1 MTGKR
6 LTISF
11 SAEQNGFAHD
21 CPSIVVIDH
30 NPLWRSC
37 LARILRGEF
46 QEFAILEIE
55 SAQHWDSIV
64 GKQISLVALNI
75 GSSTMTDE
83 RVLENLAHLRQTLHE
98 GYLVLLTEVDE
109 ATISDAMISELTRY
123 GVRGYVAA
131 SASVEIALAAFRLVM
146 AGGVYFPR
154 SVIMECSDWT
164 PVSPE
169 NIVAMQPAATMIGM
183 APETPAIVNKASAIF
198 TERERQV
205 MASLLRGLSNKVIA
219 SELNL
224 SQNTVKS
231 HISHIMRKLHATNRT
246 EAVVLSQHVG
256 PHTNGGLQGSISDA

>member
-1 MTGKR
+1 MTGKQ
-6 LTISF
+6 LTLSF
-11 SAEQNGFAHD
+11 SAEQNGSAHD
-21 CPSIVVIDH
+21 RPSIVVIDH
-30 NPLWRSC
+30 HPLWRSC
-37 LARILRGEF
+37 LARILRAEF

-55 SAQHWDSIV
+55 TAHHWDSIV
-64 GKQISLVALNI
+64 GKDISLVALNT
-75 GSSTMTDE
+75 GSLIVTDE
-83 RVLENLAHLRQTLHE
+83 RVLENLAYLRRSLRE
-98 GYLVLLTEVDE
+98 GYIVLLTEIDE
-109 ATISDAMISELTRY
+109 SAITDAMIFELSKY
-123 GVRGYVAA
+123 GVTGYIAA

-154 SVIMECSDWT
+154 SVIMGCSDWT

-169 NIVAMQPAATMIGM
+169 NIVALHPAATMIGM
-183 APETPAIVNKASAIF
+183 APEPPAIANTACAVF

-246 EAVVLSQHVG
+246 EAVVLSQHAG
-256 PHTNGGLQGSISDA
+256 PVTNGGL